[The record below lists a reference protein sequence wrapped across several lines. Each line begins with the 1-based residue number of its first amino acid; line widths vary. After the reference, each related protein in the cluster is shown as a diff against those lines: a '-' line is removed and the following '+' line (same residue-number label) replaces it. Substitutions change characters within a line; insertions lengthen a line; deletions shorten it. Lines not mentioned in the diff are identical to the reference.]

1 MKDRKIFFF
10 VFCFIILDIF
20 LLLGFLFLRD
30 ATSENRL
37 RKEVESLSK
46 LDITKDRY
54 NTKIKSS
61 GKYKV
66 VEEAIKEYLDDYAVG
81 LQEVSKVLSDS
92 TLTKVLSYDNYA
104 SDGPEFTKSRE
115 YLNTT
120 KEKFDKTI
128 DELISKSDKETIANF
143 IYDKTDDPE
152 LIKLYQEL
160 MLDDSILEELNSN
173 KELLINTKVK
183 VQNIIDTSL
192 EVLNFLNTYSDS
204 WVAEEGEIKFQNKEL
219 YNYYTNLI
227 DKVKVK

>member
-10 VFCFIILDIF
+10 VFCFILLDIF

-66 VEEAIKEYLDDYAVG
+66 VEEAIKEYLDSYAVG

-128 DELISKSDKETIANF
+128 DELISKSDKETITNF

-204 WVAEEGEIKFQNKEL
+204 WVAEDGEIKFQNKEL

-227 DKVKVK
+227 AKVKVK

>member
-10 VFCFIILDIF
+10 VFCFILLDIF

-128 DELISKSDKETIANF
+128 DELISKSDKETISNF

-204 WVAEEGEIKFQNKEL
+204 WVAEDGEIKFQNKEL

>member
-66 VEEAIKEYLDDYAVG
+66 VEEAIKEYLDSYAVG

>member
-10 VFCFIILDIF
+10 VFCFILLDIF

-128 DELISKSDKETIANF
+128 DELISKSDKETITNF

>member
-10 VFCFIILDIF
+10 VFCFILLDIF

-66 VEEAIKEYLDDYAVG
+66 VEEAIKEYLDSYAVG

>member
-66 VEEAIKEYLDDYAVG
+66 VEEAIKEYLDSYAIG

-128 DELISKSDKETIANF
+128 DELISKSDKETITNY

-204 WVAEEGEIKFQNKEL
+204 WVAEDGEIKFQNKEL

>member
-1 MKDRKIFFF
+1 MKDRKTFFF
-10 VFCFIILDIF
+10 VFCFIILDVF

-37 RKEVESLSK
+37 RKEVEALSK

-54 NTKIKSS
+54 NTRIKSS
-61 GKYKV
+61 GKYKI
-66 VEEAIKEYLDDYAVG
+66 VEKAIKEYLDDYATG
-81 LQEVSKVLSDS
+81 LQDVSKVLSDT
-92 TLTKVLSYDNYA
+92 TLLKVLSYDNYV
-104 SDGPEFTKSRE
+104 SDGPEFKESRE
-115 YLNTT
+115 YLKDT
-120 KEKFDKTI
+120 KEKFDKNI
-128 DELISKSDKETIANF
+128 DKLISKTDKDTITSY
-143 IYDKTDDPE
+143 IYDKTDDEE

-204 WVAEEGEIKFQNKEL
+204 WVTENGEIKFQNKDL
-219 YNYYTNLI
+219 YNYYTELI
-227 DKVKVK
+227 NKVKVN

>member
-10 VFCFIILDIF
+10 VFCFILLDIF

-66 VEEAIKEYLDDYAVG
+66 VEEAIKEYLDSYAVG

-128 DELISKSDKETIANF
+128 DELISKSDKETITNF

-204 WVAEEGEIKFQNKEL
+204 WVAEDGEIKFQNKEL

>member
-10 VFCFIILDIF
+10 VFCFILLDIF

-128 DELISKSDKETIANF
+128 DELISKSDKETITNF

-227 DKVKVK
+227 NKVKVK

>member
-10 VFCFIILDIF
+10 VFCFILLDIF

-128 DELISKSDKETIANF
+128 DELISKSDKETITNF

-204 WVAEEGEIKFQNKEL
+204 WVAEDGEIKFQNKEL

>member
-66 VEEAIKEYLDDYAVG
+66 VEEAIKEYLDSYAIG

-128 DELISKSDKETIANF
+128 DELISKSDKETITNY

-204 WVAEEGEIKFQNKEL
+204 WVAEDGEIKFLNKEL

>member
-1 MKDRKIFFF
+1 MKDRKTFFF
-10 VFCFIILDIF
+10 VFCFIILDVF

-37 RKEVESLSK
+37 RKEVEALSK

-54 NTKIKSS
+54 NTRIKSS
-61 GKYKV
+61 GKYKI
-66 VEEAIKEYLDDYAVG
+66 VEKAIKEYLDDYATG
-81 LQEVSKVLSDS
+81 LQDVSKVLSDT
-92 TLTKVLSYDNYA
+92 TLMKVLSYDNYV
-104 SDGPEFTKSRE
+104 SDGPEFKESRE
-115 YLNTT
+115 YLKDT
-120 KEKFDKTI
+120 KEKFDKNI
-128 DELISKSDKETIANF
+128 DKLISKTDKDTIISY
-143 IYDKTDDPE
+143 IYDKTDDEE

-204 WVAEEGEIKFQNKEL
+204 WVTENGEIKFQNKDL
-219 YNYYTNLI
+219 YNYYTELI
-227 DKVKVK
+227 NKVKVN

>member
-1 MKDRKIFFF
+1 MKDRKTFFF
-10 VFCFIILDIF
+10 VFCFIILDVF

-37 RKEVESLSK
+37 RKEVEALSK

-54 NTKIKSS
+54 NTRIKSS
-61 GKYKV
+61 GKYKI
-66 VEEAIKEYLDDYAVG
+66 VEKAIKEYLDDYATG
-81 LQEVSKVLSDS
+81 LQDVSKVLSDT
-92 TLTKVLSYDNYA
+92 TLMKVLSYDNYV
-104 SDGPEFTKSRE
+104 SDGPEFKESRE
-115 YLNTT
+115 YLKDT
-120 KEKFDKTI
+120 KEKFDKNI
-128 DELISKSDKETIANF
+128 DKLISKTDKDTITSY
-143 IYDKTDDPE
+143 IYDKTDDEE

-204 WVAEEGEIKFQNKEL
+204 WVTENGEIKFQNKDL
-219 YNYYTNLI
+219 YNYYTELI
-227 DKVKVK
+227 NKVKVN